1 MTLRTKLMLITTAV
15 VILLFGVSEWLSY
28 RHITA
33 LLDQHES
40 ILIETTDHAVALE
53 HLRATRDH
61 ALLSATTI
69 RILNAAGTLVL
80 AVAILNLVWYRVFYR
95 PIRQLLSHMNIVGR
109 GAWTHTLPV
118 ERNDEIGEL
127 TAAFNDLGLQLTSTF
142 RHINSSSKLSAMA
155 LLGGRLAREVGAVRV
170 RIAGS
175 AGVLNHRK
183 DPRLAAVAADLD
195 AIDERL
201 AQLETAFQ
209 ADFDDELTAMRTSG
223 KTQG

>member
-1 MTLRTKLMLITTAV
+1 VTLRTKLMLITTAV

-40 ILIETTDHAVALE
+40 ILIETTNHAVALE

-61 ALLSATTI
+61 ALLSATSI

-80 AVAILNLVWYRVFYR
+80 AVAVLNLVWYRVIFR
-95 PIRQLLSHMNIVGR
+95 PIRQLLSHMNVVGR
-109 GAWTHTLPV
+109 GTWTHALPV

-127 TAAFNDLGLQLTSTF
+127 TAAFNDLGRQLTSTF

-155 LLGGRLAREVGAVRV
+155 LLGGRLAREVSEVRV

-175 AGVLNHRK
+175 ARVLNNRK
-183 DPRLAAVAADLD
+183 DARMAAVAAELG
-195 AIDERL
+195 AAEERL
-201 AQLETAFQ
+201 ARLETAFQ
-209 ADFDDELTAMRTSG
+209 SDFDEELTALQASG
-223 KTQG
+223 KAQG

>member
-1 MTLRTKLMLITTAV
+1 MTLRTKLILITTLV
-15 VILLFGVSEWLSY
+15 VTLLFGVSEWLSY

-40 ILIETTDHAVALE
+40 ILIETTDHAVALQ

-69 RILNAAGTLVL
+69 RILHAAGTLLL
-80 AVAILNLVWYRVFYR
+80 AVAILNLVWYRVIYR
-95 PIRQLLSHMNIVGR
+95 PIRQLLSHMNVVGR
-109 GAWTHTLPV
+109 GSWTQSLPV

-127 TAAFNDLGLQLTSTF
+127 TAAFNDLGRQLASTF

-155 LLGGRLAREVGAVRV
+155 LIGGRVAREVAAVRV

-175 AGVLNHRK
+175 ARVLNNRK
-183 DPRLAAVAADLD
+183 DTRMAAVAAELG

-201 AQLETAFQ
+201 ARLETAFQ
-209 ADFDDELTAMRTSG
+209 ADFDEEL
-223 KTQG
+223 